1 MKTTSARLDGIP
13 RTVRTYARCIA
24 IGAIAML
31 ALDALGHFYD
41 WKPYADFPWRHLRM
55 GMTYGVIAATIGVI
69 IRKYDLYE
77 LLP

>member
-1 MKTTSARLDGIP
+1 MTTTSTRFDGMP
-13 RTVRTYARCIA
+13 RTIRTYARCIA

-41 WKPYADFPWRHLRM
+41 RKPYADFPWRHLRM

-69 IRKYDLYE
+69 IRKYELYE

>member
-1 MKTTSARLDGIP
+1 MTTTTERSERIP

-24 IGAIAML
+24 IGAIIML

-41 WKPYADFPWRHLRM
+41 RKPYTDFPWRHLRM
-55 GMTYGVIAATIGVI
+55 GMTYGVLAATAVVV
-69 IRKYDLYE
+69 IRKYELYE